1 MRKRYPGSIQ
11 FPRYK
16 RNHGARSGV
25 LSFGSPATGAI
36 AGWIAVAFSNAT
48 GADINQVNLRYDGEQ
63 WRNGGNTTA
72 QAMVMEYGFGAGFTA
87 VVAWTAAGAAFDF
100 TSPVATA
107 IAAAVDGNAAGL
119 VATIGG
125 SLTLGS
131 SWANGSNLWIRWVER
146 NDVGNDHGLALD
158 NFSLTSADAAVPEP
172 GTLSTA
178 GLALL
183 AAIGLRGR
191 RWLTNASRWRS
202 SRAPVAYS

>member
-1 MRKRYPGSIQ
+1 LRKRYPGSIQ

-25 LSFGSPATGAI
+25 LYFGSPATGAI
-36 AGWIAVAFSNAT
+36 AGWIAVAFNNAT
-48 GADINQVNLRYDGEQ
+48 GADINQVIVLYDGEQ
-63 WRNGGNTTA
+63 WRNGGNPA
-72 QAMVMEYGFGAGFTA
+72 PQAMVMEFGFGPSFDA
-87 VVAWTAAGAAFDF
+87 VVWTAAGAAFDF

-107 IAAAVDGNAAGL
+107 IAAAVDGNGAGL
-119 VATIGG
+119 VANIGG
-125 SLTLGS
+125 SLTLGG
-131 SWANGSNLWIRWVER
+131 SWASGSNLWIRWAER